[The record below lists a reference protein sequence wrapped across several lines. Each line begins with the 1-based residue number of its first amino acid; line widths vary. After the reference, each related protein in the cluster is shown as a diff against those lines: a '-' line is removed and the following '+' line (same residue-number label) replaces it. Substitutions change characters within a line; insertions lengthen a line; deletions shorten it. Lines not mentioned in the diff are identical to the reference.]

1 MSKEEEEEEEEEMLN
16 STDYDDDDDDNEG
29 TRLVN
34 RIESV
39 RGNRNKV
46 FQNIK
51 SAAVKSISSP

>member
-1 MSKEEEEEEEEEMLN
+1 MLN